1 MKRRAKKYFAKYLF
15 RLSLLNK
22 QQTFFAKF
30 FFFATGI
37 GLINH
42 KIVDSSYV
50 QVNYNFF
57 PVSDPILKTFNNSI
71 QMHKSKM
78 FDEKKSKIFSLNIFL
93 TVPAK
98 FFFCNWNWIK
108 LTNHSFVSSSL
119 CPGHRLSI
127 SLSLSGHIY
136 RS

>member
-78 FDEKKSKIFSLNIFL
+78 FDEKKSKIFSLNIIFL

-98 FFFCNWNWIK
+98 QAANFFV
-108 LTNHSFVSSSL
+108 H
-119 CPGHRLSI
+119 
-127 SLSLSGHIY
+127 
-136 RS
+136 